1 MGNYRWIIVALLF
14 FATTIN
20 YLDRQVIGLLKDD
33 LSREFGWSEK
43 DYSNIVM
50 AFSAAYAVGLL
61 LFGNIIDRLGT
72 KRGYTISVV
81 IWSIAAMA
89 HALAKSTMGFV
100 FARTSLGLGEG
111 GNFPAAVKAVA
122 EWFPKRERA
131 FATGIFN
138 SGTNV
143 AAMAGAPLIAWI
155 YSSYGWQEAFFWTGA
170 TGFAWLILWIIFY
183 EAPAKQK
190 RLRQQEFDYIHSDA
204 PDLVKDEGGKIG
216 WGRILAVRQT
226 WSFVFGKMLTDPVW
240 WFYLFWVP
248 SFFNNTYGLDLKNSA
263 IHISTV
269 YVVSS
274 FGSIFGGYLSGY
286 FIKRGWAVYKARK
299 ITMLIFA
306 FCVVPVV
313 FVQYTTNIW
322 AAVALISLAAA
333 AHQGW
338 SANIYTT
345 ASDMFPKRAV
355 SSVIGIGGMAGSV
368 GGILFPFFVG
378 WLLDYYG
385 ALGDKTAGYNIL
397 FIICGSAYL
406 VAWLVMH
413 LLSPKM
419 RQVSV

>member
-143 AAMAGAPLIAWI
+143 AAMAGPPLIAWI

-183 EAPAKQK
+183 EVPAKQR

-216 WGRILAVRQT
+216 WGKILAVRQT